1 MTNDETEH
9 ANGSD
14 RSGRRNRCR
23 CLIVYAKGDTTEVLP
38 EAHGR
43 SSKQRKPHETCRGE
57 NYGEWKRR
65 SVWFPFDSTS
75 LSLLRASPSSLRL
88 PLLYPLQ
95 KGAVSLINYL
105 PTESNY
111 LGSTLYLLLD
121 SIQQR
126 VCTRE
131 GPVPARISP
140 IAPGD
145 GFLHDIRP
153 HLTAHPPVCAKIEL
167 GWRKPVRLS
176 LLAHWFVLGLGM
188 FVVAVHFP

>member
-1 MTNDETEH
+1 ME
-9 ANGSD
+9 NG
-14 RSGRRNRCR
+14 
-23 CLIVYAKGDTTEVLP
+23 
-38 EAHGR
+38 
-43 SSKQRKPHETCRGE
+43 RGE
-57 NYGEWKRR
+57 AF
-65 SVWFPFDSTS
+65 VFCSTT
-75 LSLLRASPSSLRL
+75 LFFFFFLFLLRAP

-176 LLAHWFVLGLGM
+176 LLAQRFGLGLGM
-188 FVVAVHFP
+188 FVVAVHLP